1 MTFNN
6 FYKPDEVAKT
16 LSEIKTRIDPL
27 FLIKWKNLSY
37 QDSTWE
43 PLSRFKAANEDKY
56 RDFERFNRS
65 LDNNQRQKMQGFAYA
80 NKQLLKIFEKKV
92 QAGKKIDSKSNE
104 ETQTRELIN
113 KLLKTEI
120 KLIST
125 GYF

>member
-1 MTFNN
+1 
-6 FYKPDEVAKT
+6 
-16 LSEIKTRIDPL
+16 
-27 FLIKWKNLSY
+27 
-37 QDSTWE
+37 
-43 PLSRFKAANEDKY
+43 
-56 RDFERFNRS
+56 
-65 LDNNQRQKMQGFAYA
+65 MQGFAYA

-125 GYF
+125 GYFQYDFEKNLVPQFKRGQILKDYQISGLNWLLRAW